1 MWKINA
7 TDSTMDTAI
16 KALAVINIIIKN
28 QLLAIDRKD
37 FG

>member
-7 TDSTMDTAI
+7 TDTMDTAI